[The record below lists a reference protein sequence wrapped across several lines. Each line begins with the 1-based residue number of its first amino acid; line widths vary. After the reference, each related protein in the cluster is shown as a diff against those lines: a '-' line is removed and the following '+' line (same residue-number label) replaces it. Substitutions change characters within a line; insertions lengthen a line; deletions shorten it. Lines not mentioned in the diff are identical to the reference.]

1 MVGWLIARGRDP
13 SAADSFG
20 FAAIHYVGWAQR
32 PLERFVPALEQSYP
46 DVVDTLLAHGA
57 PVDARVQPGVPRMPM
72 HSSVPEREGQTALG
86 FAAPECADRLVR
98 HLLERGAGARA
109 LADGA
114 PVLVGA
120 ARNGCPKTVALLV
133 EHGADVNA
141 DPQGGGTALERLAMV
156 SAFHQGHLEV
166 ARLLVQ
172 AGANT
177 AEAAKRI
184 EDRLRDPGPGG
195 FGFSNR
201 PEARRILRLLQET
214 RR

>member
-1 MVGWLIARGRDP
+1 M
-13 SAADSFG
+13 
-20 FAAIHYVGWAQR
+20 
-32 PLERFVPALEQSYP
+32 PALEQSYL

-72 HSSVPEREGQTALG
+72 HSSVPEHEGQTALG

-98 HLLERGAGARA
+98 HLLRRGAGARA

-166 ARLLVQ
+166 ARLLKV
-172 AGANT
+172 T
-177 AEAAKRI
+177 ASRVENGDDHGQLVDENGNHVGEYKFTGRQP
-184 EDRLRDPGPGG
+184 RG
-195 FGFSNR
+195 
-201 PEARRILRLLQET
+201 
-214 RR
+214 